1 MRLVEDI
8 EGQITEIPWHDSILD
23 MVRERP
29 AMYMGSKSLTGL
41 HFFLSGI
48 EIAKMRYG
56 IDAPSEIPRGFAD
69 WVGYRLH
76 LGSNCNGFWPHAIL
90 SRVRDE
96 IEAVDLFYELR
107 DEFLRRE
114 PRVIATVRKD
124 RREYYGGRRRNSNGV
139 WEDFNETL
147 PESLKVVIYTED
159 PGFFLVS
166 DEAENFFYNGWFFS
180 ALDHLSWRMCGTEE
194 RFVVQD
200 ENTWLRLLME
210 NKKYKR
216 NLAKRRA
223 RIQQKRQAAKAAGT
237 S

>member
-1 MRLVEDI
+1 MEDI
-8 EGQITEIPWHDSILD
+8 ESQIIEIPWHDSILD
-23 MVRERP
+23 MVRERH

-41 HFFLSGI
+41 HFFLSGV

-56 IDAPSEIPRGFAD
+56 IDTPSEIPRHFAD

-76 LGSNCNGFWPHAIL
+76 IGSNFDGFWWLAIL
-90 SRVRDE
+90 RRVRNE
-96 IEAVDLFYELR
+96 NEAFDRFYQLR

-114 PRVIATVRKD
+114 PRIIAAIHKG
-124 RREYYGGRRRNSNGV
+124 RREYYAGKSRNSNDI

-147 PESLKVVIYTED
+147 PESLKVVTYTED

-166 DEAENFFYNGWFFS
+166 DENENFFYNGWFFP
-180 ALDHLSWRMCGTEE
+180 ALDCLSWRMCGTEE
-194 RFVVQD
+194 RLVVQD
-200 ENTWLRLLME
+200 ESTWRRLLME

-223 RIQQKRQAAKAAGT
+223 RIQQKRQAAQATGI